1 MADEPLVVRVAANLD
16 TLRANLLEGVN
27 QIETTATAMRQMATA
42 YDGSRAISQ
51 AGAVMAAI
59 QAVGGVTHLTAD
71 EQIKAN
77 AVLDQAIQKYAA
89 LGQTAPPGMQALAD
103 ATKQLPPALH
113 ESSDAATALI
123 GTLGSL
129 AAAAGFA
136 FSIGAAVEF
145 LHTITEEAHSLQIL
159 SLQTQINVEDLQV
172 LGGATREYGVD
183 AQQLGRAIF
192 QLSQRIAGGDAS
204 VVTGLAL
211 MGLSLEDV
219 KNKHGE
225 ELFLLVESAAGKLH
239 GTIRDTAMADLYGA
253 RLGSSLGALSTGIG
267 EAMDKAKALDTVMS
281 KEAVQAA
288 ADYANAIDRTS
299 HNLHAMATE
308 LIGPVAQG
316 FNVVAEAAQRGASKW
331 AIAWAMTKDFATN
344 LTISGQH
351 VTNLATLL
359 DHLNQITDQTAK
371 STGGAADQH
380 KQIVVAL
387 TEEQQHTQFLATLRA
402 NASVAL
408 SAQNLK
414 DLAEL
419 KSLGELDAKNAA
431 GIGVNAAQFEKYKAG
446 IEAAKKATEDL
457 KKAEE
462 ERNASSLTAYSAQ
475 IAALKALEAEQAKG
489 YGTAEQIA
497 MLDRLATAEDDLT
510 RHVLSNLTTEKDR
523 TKVVIEA
530 GKTHEA
536 ITTQK
541 MALEEK
547 LAKIVN
553 AAVLTE
559 FDAQVKLNAA
569 HGVDAVGAILMQ
581 DNAWTTLQK
590 TLDKLHASAV
600 AGISQKAQEQTAL
613 ETYNQTVLAEAEADD
628 KATAAELRG
637 TAAATAHAAALSSVS
652 AAMTLI
658 GGHQADKAEL
668 EKWNRSAAGILQNTL
683 NATDRAMHGD
693 VNAFAPG
700 RASGGDVRAGQPYT
714 VGEHGPE
721 IFVPQS
727 NGAIQP
733 NGGGHTFNI
742 TVVGATGADHAV
754 LAQTIKKVIMAGL
767 PGRRA

>member
-1 MADEPLVVRVAANLD
+1 MADEPLVIRVAANLD

-27 QIETTATAMRQMATA
+27 QIETTSTAMRQMATA

-71 EQIKAN
+71 EQTKSN
-77 AVLDQAIQKYAA
+77 AVLDAAIQKYAA
-89 LGQTAPPGMQALAD
+89 LGQTAPQGMQALAD
-103 ATKQLPPALH
+103 ATKQVPAPMH
-113 ESSDAATALI
+113 EASDAATALL

-145 LHTITEEAHSLQIL
+145 LHTITEEAHSLQVL

-172 LGGATREYGVD
+172 LAGATREYGLD
-183 AQQLGRAIF
+183 ATQLGHAIF

-211 MGLSLEDV
+211 MGLSLDDV

-225 ELFLLVESAAGKLH
+225 ELFLLVENAAGKLH

-253 RLGSSLGALSTGIG
+253 KLGSSLGALSTGIG

-288 ADYANAIDRTS
+288 AEYANAIDRAS
-299 HNLHAMATE
+299 HNLHALATE

-316 FNVVAEAAQRGASKW
+316 FNVVAEAVERTSKW
-331 AIAWAMTKDFATN
+331 AVVKAMLQDFAG
-344 LTISGQH
+344 SSVHAGADVSH
-351 VTNLATLL
+351 LATLL
-359 DHLNQITDQTAK
+359 DHLNQVTDQNAK

-402 NASVAL
+402 NASQAL
-408 SAQNLK
+408 TAQNLR

-419 KSLGELDAKNAA
+419 KSIGELDAKNAA

-462 ERNASSLTAYSAQ
+462 ELNATTLTVYQGQ
-475 IAALKALEAEQAKG
+475 IAELKALEAQRAKS

-497 MLDRLATAEDDLT
+497 MLDRLDQAEDDLT
-510 RHVLSNLTTEKDR
+510 RHVLTNLSSEKDR
-523 TKVVIEA
+523 TKVVIEG

-541 MALEEK
+541 MTLEEQ
-547 LAKIVN
+547 LAKRVN

-569 HGVDAVGAILMQ
+569 HGETAAGAIRIE
-581 DNAWTTLQK
+581 DNAWTVLQK
-590 TLDKLHASAV
+590 TLDKIHAAAE

-613 ETYNQTVLAEAEADD
+613 EAYNQTVLQEAQADD
-628 KATAAELRG
+628 LATAAELRG
-637 TAAATAHAAALSSVS
+637 TDAAKGHAAALVSVS
-652 AAMTLI
+652 AALSLI

-668 EKWNRSAAGILQNTL
+668 DTWNRSAAGIRQNQV
-683 NATDRAMHGD
+683 NASDRAMHGSVD
-693 VNAFAPG
+693 MYAPG

-721 IFVPQS
+721 LFVPQS
-727 NGAIQP
+727 AGAIQP
-733 NGGGHTFNI
+733 NGGGGPTFTI
-742 TVVGATGADHAV
+742 TVNGATGADHAA
-754 LAQTIKKVIMAGL
+754 LAQRIKKEIMAAL

>member
-1 MADEPLVVRVAANLD
+1 MADEPLVIRVAANLD

-27 QIETTATAMRQMATA
+27 QIETTSTAMRQMATA

-71 EQIKAN
+71 EQAKAN
-77 AVLDQAIQKYAA
+77 TVLDAAIQKYAA
-89 LGQTAPPGMQALAD
+89 LGQTAPRGMQALAD
-103 ATKQLPPALH
+103 ATKQVPAPMH
-113 ESSDAATALI
+113 EASDAATALL

-183 AQQLGRAIF
+183 ATQLGHAIF
-192 QLSQRIAGGDAS
+192 QLGQRIAGGDGA

-211 MGLSLEDV
+211 MGLSLDDV

-253 RLGSSLGALSTGIG
+253 KLGSSLGALSTGIDG
-267 EAMDKAKALDTVMS
+267 AMDKAKALDTVMS
-281 KEAVQAA
+281 KEAVEAA
-288 ADYANAIDRTS
+288 AEYANAIDRAS
-299 HNLHAMATE
+299 HNLHALATE

-316 FNVVAEAAQRGASKW
+316 FNVVAEAVERTSKW
-331 AIAWAMTKDFATN
+331 AVVKAMLQDFAG
-344 LTISGQH
+344 SSVHAGADVSH
-351 VTNLATLL
+351 LATLL
-359 DHLNQITDQTAK
+359 DHLNQVTDQNAK
-371 STGGAADQH
+371 STAGAAGAH
-380 KQIVVAL
+380 HEITVAL
-387 TEEQQHTQFLATLRA
+387 SEEAQHAQFLATLRA

-408 SAQNLK
+408 TAQNLK

-419 KSLGELDAKNAA
+419 KSIGELDAKNAA
-431 GIGVNAAQFEKYKAG
+431 GVGVNAAQFEKYKAG

-457 KKAEE
+457 AKAEA
-462 ERNASSLTAYSAQ
+462 ERDSAAMASYASRIKSLQEIEKESAKAYGTLDAV
-475 IAALKALEAEQAKG
+475 AALVQLGDAEQALTKQV
-489 YGTAEQIA
+489 Y
-497 MLDRLATAEDDLT
+497 ATIT
-510 RHVLSNLTTEKDR
+510 SEKDR
-523 TKVVIEA
+523 MKLIEENGTRQIA
-530 GKTHEA
+530 LTNE
-536 ITTQK
+536 IT
-541 MALEEK
+541 ALEEK
-547 LAKIVN
+547 HAKIVN

-559 FDAQVKLNAA
+559 LEARIKLNAA
-569 HGVDAVGAILMQ
+569 HGLTAAGAILIE

-590 TLDKLHASAV
+590 TLDRIHASAV
-600 AGISQKAQEQTAL
+600 EGISQQAQEQTAL
-613 ETYNQTVLAEAEADD
+613 ETFNQTLLAEATAQDT
-628 KATAAELRG
+628 ATAAMLRG
-637 TAAATAHAAALSSVS
+637 TDAAKGQAAALTSVS
-652 AAMTLI
+652 AALSLI

-668 EKWNRSAAGILQNTL
+668 DKWNRSAAGIRQNQV
-683 NATDRAMHGD
+683 NASDRAMHGSVD
-693 VNAFAPG
+693 MYAPG
-700 RASGGDVRAGQPYT
+700 RASGGDVSAGQPYT

-721 IFVPQS
+721 LFVPQQ

-733 NGGGHTFNI
+733 NGGGGPTFHI
-742 TVVGATGADHAV
+742 TVNGATGADHAV